1 MWFER
6 ALYGYLC
13 REHIENRPTPCPLA
27 FMVTDVGA
35 RDPKVRNAYTR
46 VYKNLVRLMKTRLKD
61 SGVTDKDE
69 AALAITALMI
79 GGVAIGRA
87 LNSTTATDK
96 LLAGWRNVA
105 EKILG
110 QT

>member
-1 MWFER
+1 MHAEAIVHAALQSPLTKDKAGEAPSSSVWFER
-6 ALYGYLC
+6 ALRGYLC

-61 SGVTDKDE
+61 
-69 AALAITALMI
+69 
-79 GGVAIGRA
+79 
-87 LNSTTATDK
+87 
-96 LLAGWRNVA
+96 
-105 EKILG
+105 
-110 QT
+110 